1 MHRFFVDSPLPPE
14 VGAGLGLPAEL
25 AHQVGHVL
33 RLRPGDRVVL
43 LDNSGAEC
51 EVALTAFAR
60 DGVRGEVRA
69 WRPAAAEIGPQITL
83 YACLLKGEK
92 FGWVLQ
98 KATELG
104 VAAIVPVVSARTVVS
119 GAEAGGKAER
129 WTRIV
134 REAAEQSRRGRCPA
148 VAAPLPW
155 PAAVARA
162 VAESE
167 QVLVPWEEAPPE
179 AGLGP
184 LLERARAAARVSVLV
199 GPEGG
204 LTAAEVGAATAA
216 GALAV
221 SLGPRILRAETASL
235 ALLALLGTPL

>member
-1 MHRFFVDSPLPPE
+1 
-14 VGAGLGLPAEL
+14 
-25 AHQVGHVL
+25 
-33 RLRPGDRVVL
+33 
-43 LDNSGAEC
+43 
-51 EVALTAFAR
+51 
-60 DGVRGEVRA
+60 
-69 WRPAAAEIGPQITL
+69 
-83 YACLLKGEK
+83 LLKGEK

-119 GAEAGGKAER
+119 GAEAGGKPER
-129 WTRIV
+129 WARIV

-167 QVLVPWEEAPPE
+167 LVLVPWEEAPPE
-179 AGLGP
+179 ARLGP
-184 LLERARAAARVSVLV
+184 LLERALLAARVSVLV

-204 LTAAEVGAATAA
+204 LTAAEVAAATAA
-216 GALAV
+216 GAVVV